1 MSEAKPQN
9 WSVKISPHR
18 SLYSFGLK
26 VTLAAV
32 VISNLVVAIVFWAL
46 KAWPVF
52 AFLGLDVALVFW
64 AFWANNK
71 AANRSEHIEIN
82 GEEVVLTRSG
92 KFGQKQ
98 MKFNRRWVRVLL
110 EYDANRE
117 LIGRLFFVTSGKR
130 TEIASFLGAD
140 ERKAL
145 ADELKGVIIRP
156 KI

>member
-1 MSEAKPQN
+1 MSDAKLQS
-9 WSVKISPHR
+9 WSVTLHPHR
-18 SLYSFGLK
+18 SLNNLGLR
-26 VTLAAV
+26 VVFAAV
-32 VISNLVVAIVFWAL
+32 VISNLVVALLFWAL

-64 AFWANNK
+64 AFAANNK
-71 AANRSEHIEIN
+71 AALRSENIEIN
-82 GEEVVLTRSG
+82 GEEVVLTRSSATG
-92 KFGQKQ
+92 KKE
-98 MKFNRRWVRVLL
+98 MKFNRRWLRVLL
-110 EYDANRE
+110 EYDQDRE

-145 ADELKGVIIRP
+145 AEVLKGAIIRP

>member
-1 MSEAKPQN
+1 MLEAKPSD
-9 WSVKISPHR
+9 WSTTLTPHR
-18 SLYSFGLK
+18 SLNNLGLK
-26 VTLAAV
+26 VVLSAV
-32 VISNLVVAIVFWAL
+32 VISNLVIAIVFWAL

-64 AFWANNK
+64 AFAANNK
-71 AANRSEHIEIN
+71 AAKRSEQIEVI
-82 GEEVVLTRSG
+82 GEEVVLTQRNILGS
-92 KFGQKQ
+92 KEL
-98 MKFNRRWVRVLL
+98 KFNRRWLRVLL
-110 EYDANRE
+110 EYDEARE

-145 ADELKGVIIRP
+145 AEALRGAIIRP